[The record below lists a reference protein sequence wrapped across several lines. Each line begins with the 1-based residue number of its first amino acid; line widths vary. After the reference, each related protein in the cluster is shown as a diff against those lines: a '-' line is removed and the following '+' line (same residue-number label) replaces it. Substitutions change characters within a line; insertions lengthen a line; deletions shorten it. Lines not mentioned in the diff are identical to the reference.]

1 MLTEFLSYPLVAVL
15 FLLGVLV
22 FVHEFGHYITAKI
35 FHVGVETFSF
45 GFGPVLISK
54 KFFGTLF
61 QVALIP
67 LGGFVKLAGSY
78 EGEPV
83 PEEYEGTELFRAAP
97 WKKILILLAG
107 PAFNFFLA
115 AFIYASLFS
124 VGFKKLESVVG
135 LVKKESPAEQAGLL
149 SGDRLLSLGGKSFNT
164 WEDMSKLI
172 TESPGKELD
181 VTYDRFGQEY
191 KTKITPETFF
201 VPSHKGGE
209 EAVGRIGIA
218 PIFWPP
224 IVSVSALASVAYR
237 LGLRTGDFVQSVT
250 YKENGSEML
259 LEEKISAW
267 HELEFFLVRM
277 LNKNLANVSL
287 QVKRSSDSE
296 LVSIPLELTSEEKN
310 NSLLLQDPSLFTSFL
325 GLRSSELTVSFED
338 EKKSSSSLL
347 KNHDILISFQGKM
360 IRDIFD
366 LEKALE
372 ENKSSLGSLTVF
384 REGKE
389 ISFDFPLK
397 ALERQLPSGR
407 ELFYVLDV
415 SFLAK
420 GISLPYRVEKAES
433 LFAALSFGIAETYN
447 MSLKFCESLWG
458 LLVGRVPLASL
469 GGPLLIA
476 KTASESI
483 KMGFEV
489 FFMIMALISINLG
502 IVNLVPIPLLDGGRI
517 VIVTIEW
524 VRGKTLSLE
533 ALENFQK
540 IGFVLVFSLFILAM
554 YNDLSRFWAS
564 AIQDFVGMGK

>member
-1 MLTEFLSYPLVAVL
+1 MLTEFLSYPLVAVF

-83 PEEYEGTELFRAAP
+83 PKEYEGAELFRAAP
-97 WKKILILLAG
+97 WKKIFILLAG

-124 VGFKKLESVVG
+124 VGFKKLDSVVG
-135 LVKKESPAEQAGLL
+135 LVKKHSPAEQAGLL

-164 WEDMSKLI
+164 WEDMSELI
-172 TESPGKELD
+172 SQSPGKILTA
-181 VTYDRFGQEY
+181 TYERFGQEY
-191 KTKITPETFF
+191 ETKITPETFF

-224 IVSVSALASVAYR
+224 IVSVSALESIAYR
-237 LGLRTGDFVQSVT
+237 LGLRTGDVVQSVS
-250 YKENGSEML
+250 YKENGSKKL
-259 LEEKISAW
+259 FEENISAW
-267 HELEFFLVRM
+267 HELEFFLAKI
-277 LNKNLANVSL
+277 LNKDLREVFF
-287 QVKRSSDSE
+287 QVKRASDLE
-296 LVSIPLELTSEEKN
+296 LVSIPFELTVNEKKKF
-310 NSLLLQDPSLFTSFL
+310 LLLKDTSFFSSFL
-325 GLRSSELTVSFED
+325 GLRSSELTVLFEG
-338 EKKSSSSLL
+338 EGESSSSFL
-347 KNHDILISFQGKM
+347 KNHDIIIGFQGEK
-360 IRDIFD
+360 IQDIFD
-366 LEKALE
+366 LEKIVE
-372 ENKSSLGSLTVF
+372 ENKSSLGSLTVL

-389 ISFDFPLK
+389 ISFDLPLK
-397 ALERQLPSGR
+397 GVERQLPSGS

-420 GISLPYRVEKAES
+420 GVSLPYRVEKADS
-433 LFAALSFGIAETYN
+433 LFSALSFGVAETYN
-447 MSLKFCESLWG
+447 MSIKFCESLWG
-458 LLVGRVPLASL
+458 LVVGRVPLASL
-469 GGPLLIA
+469 GGPILVA
-476 KTASESI
+476 KTASDSI

-489 FFMIMALISINLG
+489 FFIIMALISINLG

-524 VRGKTLSLE
+524 IRGKTLSLE